1 MSPTLPTN
9 PVRSILNPMQ
19 HPFGP
24 TLPSSYSHNRATAIR
39 IIVQQLFEFRGM
51 RNQGKLYLQQHA
63 VAPNASFVAS
73 IAVLFGAAY
82 FTWRDQAWALSGVLN
97 PNYIP
102 TGGR

>member
-39 IIVQQLFEFRGM
+39 ITVQQLFEFRGM
-51 RNQGKLYLQQHA
+51 RNL
-63 VAPNASFVAS
+63 
-73 IAVLFGAAY
+73 AALV
-82 FTWRDQAWALSGVLN
+82 RLD
-97 PNYIP
+97 
-102 TGGR
+102 R